1 MKVQDI
7 LQKKSNQ
14 VFTLQP
20 HQTLQQASRILT
32 TNNIGALLVVNER
45 GHLVGILS
53 ERDIVRQMAQHG
65 EAVGELTVGE
75 VMTTDVLITVPDD
88 DITYLSNTMTNNRI
102 RHIPVLQDGELVG
115 IVSIGDVVKAIIS
128 DREFMIAQLQNYIVG
143 EAQVP

>member
-20 HQTLQQASRILT
+20 HQTLHEASQILT
-32 TNNIGALLVVNER
+32 TNNIGALLVVNEK

-65 EAVGELTVGE
+65 EAVGALTVGE
-75 VMTTDVLITVPDD
+75 VMTTDVLIAVPDD
-88 DITYLSNTMTNNRI
+88 DVTYLSNTMTNHRI
-102 RHIPVLQDGELVG
+102 RHIPVLQDGEVVG
-115 IVSIGDVVKAIIS
+115 IVSIGDVVKAQL
-128 DREFMIAQLQNYIVG
+128 DLYEGEARYLQNYITG
-143 EAQVP
+143 GYA